1 MYGTS
6 EELAELLAKLVVA
19 VAGTECKCDFD
30 SKQSVLFYHLEQ
42 KRQIL
47 LFDIQ
52 RFHQKSVSPIVYIVD
67 NLVSTLAQFWP
78 LFTEGSI

>member
-1 MYGTS
+1 MHGTS

-19 VAGTECKCDFD
+19 VARTECKCDFD
-30 SKQSVLFYHLEQ
+30 SKQSVLFHHLVQ

-52 RFHQKSVSPIVYIVD
+52 RFHQMSQSHCLRCRQSCFNFNSV
-67 NLVSTLAQFWP
+67 LAFVH
-78 LFTEGSI
+78 